1 MWTIS
6 KVFIEFVTI
15 LILFYVLVLCSQG
28 LWDLGPRPGVKTIPL
43 ALEAEVLTTDSPGKT
58 LRNHFNSP
66 TSSQGNIW
74 KSAFLD
80 VYTPVS
86 AVEKSLIFFFLRFFF
101 FFLVLFLMWTTCKVF
116 TEFVTILL
124 LFSILAF

>member
-86 AVEKSLIFFFLRFFF
+86 AVEKSLIFFLRFF